1 MLPSHLRLSIFL
13 LAITLVGG
21 ACALPHGPNHGMRP
35 LNAVSF
41 GVVSGLHRENAR
53 TGFHLAAFGAGQS
66 RIGTYASMRVD
77 TVAGLDLLTDEAKD
91 DDNDDSDLR
100 YDNYQGAFVYNMG
113 VILRPADALA
123 VYVGGGIGNFY
134 DRSIERRNGRDEA
147 VLRTLFWRGNVQS
160 GVLLQLSPE
169 FGIDFGY
176 ETFDDS
182 WHLAVVGSW

>member
-1 MLPSHLRLSIFL
+1 MQRLSLKLVL
-13 LAITLVGG
+13 LAALLGG
-21 ACALPHGPNHGMRP
+21 GSCALPHGPNHGMRP

-41 GVVSGLHRENAR
+41 GVVSGLHSENAR
-53 TGFHLAAFGAGQS
+53 TGFHLAAFGAGTS

-77 TVAGLDLLTDEAKD
+77 TIAGLDLLTDEAKN
-91 DDNDDSDLR
+91 DDNDDNDLR

-147 VLRTLFWRGNVQS
+147 VLRTLYWRGNVQS
-160 GVLLQLSPE
+160 GVILQFSPE

-182 WHLAVVGSW
+182 WHLAIVGSW